1 VRILPTWASV
11 RARTS
16 RWSMAGCNARPEVN
30 RAYAIRVPLIMSSVF
45 VSGCE
50 VRFFNARVESGE
62 GVANVLDGCYCFLN
76 KLVAPGEQLSAL
88 CRLTVLWCGVCLDQA
103 SVTTRE
109 AFVEQ
114 DWLLEKS
121 DGFRPSVGGQPA
133 LLQSVRDAT
142 GRSRLPHCE

>member
-1 VRILPTWASV
+1 
-11 RARTS
+11 
-16 RWSMAGCNARPEVN
+16 MAGCNARPEVS
-30 RAYAIRVPLIMSSVF
+30 RAYAIRVPLTMSSVF

-88 CRLTVLWCGVCLDQA
+88 CRLTVRFGAVSVWIQA

-142 GRSRLPHCE
+142 RRSRLPHCE